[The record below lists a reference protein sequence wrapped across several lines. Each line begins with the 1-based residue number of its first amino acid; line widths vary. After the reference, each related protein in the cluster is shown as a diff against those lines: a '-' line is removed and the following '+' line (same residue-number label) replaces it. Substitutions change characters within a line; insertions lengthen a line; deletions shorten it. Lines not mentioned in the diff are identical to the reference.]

1 MHKLQK
7 CILVFGYFS
16 IKNWQVHSSKRILSQ
31 CPSIGASNKL
41 LGQDVTASIILRI
54 INLQH
59 NNCLYNVYSVQCTV
73 YHIAFK
79 IPSTKKPVNKVEWK
93 WKKNWMQAIVWS
105 LKTPLKLFKMWVCNS
120 IFIQIIIIQ
129 MSGWTRSV
137 EFDYSISM
145 EVDNNAIV
153 WWILKCVALHCSELD
168 HVIDWMR
175 HYELS
180 AANWQL
186 SNIVPFRLCHW
197 PMATCFCF
205 YFKIQQ
211 LFLSVAFAAQERICA
226 CCQMWYQA
234 MPCHV
239 IT

>member
-1 MHKLQK
+1 M
-7 CILVFGYFS
+7 
-16 IKNWQVHSSKRILSQ
+16 
-31 CPSIGASNKL
+31 
-41 LGQDVTASIILRI
+41 
-54 INLQH
+54 
-59 NNCLYNVYSVQCTV
+59 

-211 LFLSVAFAAQERICA
+211 LFLSVAFAAQVRICA
-226 CCQMWYQA
+226 YCQMWYQA
-234 MPCHV
+234 MPCHGMLSLLNWQILCYNKSQFEIIFQRIIWMRRKPEV
-239 IT
+239 KRRGNKCNYAETYFEISIESICALFSP